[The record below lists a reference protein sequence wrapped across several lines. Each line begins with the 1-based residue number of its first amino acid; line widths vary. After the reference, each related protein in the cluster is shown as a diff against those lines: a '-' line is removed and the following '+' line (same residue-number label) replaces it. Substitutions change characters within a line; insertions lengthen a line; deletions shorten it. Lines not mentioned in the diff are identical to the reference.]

1 MSLAVALRCIWEQT
15 LLNNVNNVN
24 WAQWQ
29 EQYVDKTPAG
39 RTVWNF
45 NMLMTQSVILFF
57 LTEYACGG
65 SLYDYLSSDDSEK
78 MDMGQILTWS
88 AEIARGK

>member
-1 MSLAVALRCIWEQT
+1 MKFQH
-15 LLNNVNNVN
+15 VN
-24 WAQWQ
+24 
-29 EQYVDKTPAG
+29 D
-39 RTVWNF
+39 TV
-45 NMLMTQSVILFF
+45 SYSFF